1 MSVKFFALHDYNN
14 EMKSFG
20 AIELGLDALEN
31 YNREGFG
38 IYWTLNEFDGA
49 RKKENLTKI
58 THWFCD
64 IDGGNKAEQMD
75 RINQLLMPPSFIIET
90 KNGYHCYWAVEG
102 KATIENFERI
112 ERGIAEKLKAD
123 IHAIDVLR
131 LLRVPGFMHQKNPQ
145 EPFEVTLLDY
155 AGSDRFYTEAQML
168 AYFAKEADVIPF
180 KKPSFIRDRSVFLDE
195 NNWSRLFK
203 TDQLYKGCRNSKLA
217 QFTFWLK
224 DEGLNA
230 EEIRYVINGVNSRM
244 VTPLSQREVD
254 SILRGKI

>member
-1 MSVKFFALHDYNN
+1 MVSFFALHDYNE
-14 EMKSFG
+14 EMKGFG

-31 YNREGFG
+31 YNNEGFG
-38 IYWTLNEFDGA
+38 IYWTLNEFEGA
-49 RKKENLTKI
+49 RKKENLTRI

-64 IDGGNKAEQMD
+64 IDGGNKPEQMKK
-75 RINQLLMPPSFIIET
+75 INSLLMPPSFIVET
-90 KNGYHCYWAVEG
+90 KNGYHCYWAVESN
-102 KATIENFERI
+102 ATIENFERI
-112 ERGIAEKLKAD
+112 ERGIAEKLDAD

-131 LLRVPGFMHQKNPQ
+131 LLRVPGFLHQKNPN

-168 AYFAKEADVIPF
+168 AYFGKKKEPVRF
-180 KKPSFIRDRSVFLDE
+180 KKPLNSDKNDFLNED
-195 NNWSRLFK
+195 NWERLFK
-203 TDQLYKGCRNSKLA
+203 TSQLYKGCRNSKLA
-217 QFTFWLK
+217 QFTFWLR

-230 EEIRYVINGVNSRM
+230 EEIRYVINGINGKM